1 MARGLLRAYVGLD
14 GFGKTL
20 EDVKV
25 RTRTGGF
32 LTLISMGIIL
42 IFTIIE
48 IIDYRRIGMASDII
62 VDVSRGEQISVNMNI
77 TFPRVPCYLLSLD
90 ITDVSGDIQQD
101 VSHHILKTRL
111 EPSGAMIHENTLNYR
126 IKSEVEHTLLNRPKG
141 YCGSCYGGDEPKGGC
156 CQTCESVR
164 QAYLTKGWSF
174 DDPNMI
180 EQCVAEHWTT
190 YIHEQNT
197 EGCRLSGRVRI
208 NKVTGNFHFSP
219 GRSFLSQRGHAYDL
233 VPYLKD
239 GNHHDFGHYIH
250 EFHFEGDR
258 EIEDRWREGNRGTEW
273 RARVGSDKQPLDG
286 LEAHVSQYRSGNYD
300 PEQPSNWMIQYFLK
314 VVSTEVR
321 HLDGDLVRAHQY
333 SVTNYERDI
342 RPGHEFDPLRDA
354 NGIKTTHGY
363 EGLPGAFFHY
373 EISPMLVVHTETKK
387 SFAHLVTSLCAI
399 VGGVLTLASIADS
412 VAFASLNKIEETN
425 GHGSTNGNYM

>member
-1 MARGLLRAYVGLD
+1 MARGLFRAYIGLD

-20 EDVKV
+20 SDAKVK
-25 RTRTGGF
+25 TRTGGF
-32 LTLISMGIIL
+32 LTIL
-42 IFTIIE
+42 SVAVIFAFTIVE
-48 IIDYRRIGMASDII
+48 LIDYWRVGMASDII
-62 VDVSRGEQISVNMNI
+62 VDASRGEQISVKMNI

-90 ITDVSGDIQQD
+90 ITDVSGDTQQD

-111 EPSGAMIHENTLNYR
+111 DTSGQVMHENTLNYR
-126 IKSEVEHTLLNRPKG
+126 IRSEVEHTLLSRPKD
-141 YCGSCYGGDEPKGGC
+141 YCGSCYGGEEPEGGC

-174 DDPNMI
+174 DDPDMI

-190 YIHEQNT
+190 HIHEQNS

-219 GRSFLSQRGHAYDL
+219 GRSFISNRGYAHDL

-258 EIEDRWREGNRGTEW
+258 EIEDSWRPGDRGTEW
-273 RARVGSDKQPLDG
+273 RKRVGSEKHPLDG
-286 LEAHVSQYRSGNYD
+286 VSAHVNHGRSSSYD
-300 PEQPSNWMIQYFLK
+300 LEKSSNWMFQYFLK
-314 VVSTEVR
+314 VVSTEVK
-321 HLDGDLVRAHQY
+321 HLDGDIVRAHQY
-333 SVTNYERDI
+333 SVTSYERDI
-342 RPGHEFDPLRDA
+342 RVQHEFDPYRDA
-354 NGIKTTHGY
+354 NGIKTTHGF

-373 EISPMLVVHTETKK
+373 EISPMLVVHRETQK

-399 VGGVLTLASIADS
+399 VGGVLTLASIVDS
-412 VAFASLNKIEETN
+412 MVFASLNPAQE
-425 GHGSTNGNYM
+425 

>member
-1 MARGLLRAYVGLD
+1 MPVALRCVLSSSYHQALLYLPASISANNMARGLLRAYVGLD

-126 IKSEVEHTLLNRPKG
+126 IKSE
-141 YCGSCYGGDEPKGGC
+141 PKGGC

-208 NKVTGNFHFSP
+208 NKVTGNFHFLP
-219 GRSFLSQRGHAYDL
+219 VVH
-233 VPYLKD
+233 

-321 HLDGDLVRAHQY
+321 HLDGDLVCPRAPVF
-333 SVTNYERDI
+333 VTNYERDI

-387 SFAHLVTSLCAI
+387 SFAHLVTS
-399 VGGVLTLASIADS
+399 
-412 VAFASLNKIEETN
+412 
-425 GHGSTNGNYM
+425 